1 MVQYHNI
8 VEAGLAPWRE
18 HQQWILWRHPKA
30 TTYTNN
36 MDPKN
41 WMISS
46 KGFPLCNTCFRKKT
60 LNYTREMPDFLT
72 NENKFTN
79 RMIFDLANKVVG
91 NKTRLVERWHGI
103 NYQNPESSPSQDQPY
118 LESAQSKQWQK
129 LWGGSA
135 TEEVDYTITKVAYLI
150 FRSIHSLQNFNNFSV
165 GSYENLWNVSILSSA
180 SYYLVL
186 VNVSTHSI
194 ITVPAPLTRVP
205 ADP

>member
-1 MVQYHNI
+1 
-8 VEAGLAPWRE
+8 
-18 HQQWILWRHPKA
+18 
-30 TTYTNN
+30 

-118 LESAQSKQWQK
+118 LESAQSKQ
-129 LWGGSA
+129 
-135 TEEVDYTITKVAYLI
+135 
-150 FRSIHSLQNFNNFSV
+150 
-165 GSYENLWNVSILSSA
+165 
-180 SYYLVL
+180 
-186 VNVSTHSI
+186 
-194 ITVPAPLTRVP
+194 
-205 ADP
+205 